1 MAKHEVIRGKA
12 QTVLGLINGSELGIT
27 LPHEH
32 IFSDFS
38 SFLLEKP
45 IDFEEERLAHEQIT
59 LENLWFSRHHRLSS
73 EDNMKFDDEV
83 LAICEVTYFR
93 DAGGKTIV
101 DLTPIGV
108 GYNPEGL
115 VNVPKATG
123 INIIMGTSYY
133 TARSYTPQMKM
144 DSKTLEDLAN
154 EFIRNIT
161 IGVADT
167 DIKAGLIGEIGCN
180 WPLVEVERKV
190 LRAAG
195 IAQQETGVAINI
207 HPGADED
214 APLKH
219 IKDLE
224 EVGAD
229 PSHVIISHMTR
240 TFPIPARYARA
251 KLAEKGCYLSFD
263 LFGRDGDH
271 PASPYISHDMAN
283 DVTRINE
290 IMELIKD
297 GFLDHILISHDMA
310 FKTMLR
316 SYGGGGYSYILKI
329 IVPMMRRKGMTEEQ
343 IHTILVENPKRAIT
357 IA

>member
-1 MAKHEVIRGKA
+1 MR
-12 QTVLGLINGSELGIT
+12 
-27 LPHEH
+27 
-32 IFSDFS
+32 
-38 SFLLEKP
+38 
-45 IDFEEERLAHEQIT
+45 
-59 LENLWFSRHHRLSS
+59 
-73 EDNMKFDDEV
+73 FDDEV
-83 LAICEVTYFR
+83 LAIREVMYFK

-101 DLTPIGV
+101 ELTPIGV
-108 GYNPEGL
+108 GFNLEGL
-115 VNVPKATG
+115 VNVAKATG
-123 INIIMGTSYY
+123 VNIIMGTSYY

-144 DSKTLEDLAN
+144 DSRTVEDIAN

-161 IGVADT
+161 VGVADT
-167 DIKAGLIGEIGCN
+167 GIKAGIIGEIGCN

-195 IAQQETGVAINI
+195 IAQQETGAAINI

-229 PSHVIISHMTR
+229 PSRVVISHMTR
-240 TFPIPARYARA
+240 TFPISARHARA

-263 LFGRDGDH
+263 LFGRDGEH
-271 PASPYISHDMAN
+271 PDSPYMSHDMAN

-290 IMELIKD
+290 IIELIED
-297 GFLDHILISHDMA
+297 GFLDRVLISHDTA

-329 IVPMMRRKGMTEEQ
+329 IVPKMLKKGIKEEQ
-343 IHTILVENPKRAIT
+343 IHSILVENPKRAIVLR
-357 IA
+357 AL